1 MSDVLRREPRVR
13 PDLTDGKPRLKVL
26 DVGMMIAGPFCTTL
40 LGDFGADVIKVER
53 PDGNGDRVRQQDW
66 AWPLEGRN
74 KRSIT
79 LDMRKPEGVELLLKL
94 VDWADVFLE
103 NFKPG
108 TMKKWGLD
116 YETLSKRNP
125 RLVYLSVSGFGQTG
139 PNSPRPGYDHVA
151 AAFGGLWYQTGY
163 PDRPPVLPGIPIADY
178 LAATFA
184 AVGVLEAL
192 RRRDG
197 PGGTGKGEWV
207 ELGLYEPIMRISN
220 YHYTRYSLYG
230 EAYERIGA
238 MPIDGVEEAAMSQP
252 HGVAYET
259 LDGRWMNVLPLQP
272 HQWDRMKQVIPDV
285 DRPEFTHEALQKN
298 LRAPDKYIRA
308 WIKQRTLDQ
317 AMDAFTKADLPC
329 SPIYSTQEIMDDPHV
344 AARGNLIRAEDQYG
358 RELVMQNVCPRFV
371 GQPAE
376 VRWAG
381 EALGASNRE
390 VYCDLLGVSEEQLAK
405 LAQGSV
411 I

>member
-1 MSDVLRREPRVR
+1 MNDVLRHEPRVR
-13 PDLTDGKPRLKVL
+13 PDLTDGQPRLKVL
-26 DVGMMIAGPFCTTL
+26 DLGMMIAGPFCSTL

-79 LDMRKPEGVELLLKL
+79 LDMRKPEGLELVLKL
-94 VDWADVFLE
+94 VDWADVLIE

-116 YETLSKRNP
+116 YEALSKRNP

-139 PNSPRPGYDHVA
+139 PNSPRPGYDHVG

-163 PDRPPVLPGIPIADY
+163 GDRPPVLPGMPIVDY

-192 RRRDG
+192 RRRYG

-207 ELGLYEPIMRISN
+207 ELGLYEPILRISS

-230 EAYERIGA
+230 EPYERVGS
-238 MPIDGVEEAAMSQP
+238 MPVDGDEKVGMSMPQ
-252 HGVAYET
+252 GVAYET
-259 LDGRWMNVLPLQP
+259 CDGKWLNMFPLQP
-272 HQWDRMKQVIPDV
+272 DQWDRLKQVIPDV
-285 DRPEFTHEALQKN
+285 DRPEFANEVLQKN
-298 LRAPDKYIRA
+298 LRAPDKYIRD
-308 WIKQRTLDQ
+308 WIKEQTFDE
-317 AMDAFTKADLPC
+317 AMDAFIKADLPC
-329 SPIYSTQEIMDDPHV
+329 SPINSTQDIMDDPHV

-371 GQPAE
+371 NQPAE
-376 VRWAG
+376 VRWTG
-381 EALGASNRE
+381 EALGASNQE
-390 VYCDLLGVSEEQLAK
+390 VYGGLLGLAEEQIAELASK
-405 LAQGSV
+405 GV